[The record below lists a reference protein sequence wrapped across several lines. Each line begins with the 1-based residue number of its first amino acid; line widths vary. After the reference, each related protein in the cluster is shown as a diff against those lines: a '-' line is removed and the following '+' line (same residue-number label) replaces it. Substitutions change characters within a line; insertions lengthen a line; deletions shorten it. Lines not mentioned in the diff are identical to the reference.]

1 MLEIIAALIDF
12 RIDSTLWRNDAKFLG
27 LRNFGV
33 ISHDNLKE
41 SNAKNVSCFILGI
54 SSAG

>member
-1 MLEIIAALIDF
+1 MLEIIAALIDR

-41 SNAKNVSCFILGI
+41 SKAKNVSGFILGI